1 MIILIE
7 YLNINTK
14 PEKMIISNTYLIK
27 KNLKC
32 NLYEPAFKKFVSIFW
47 CILQLFFNLWTWVT
61 FSISLIFIYVK
72 TQFYLFFLGFF
83 CLLVNVMVISWQ
95 ILSSLLGFYR
105 IEKKIFLRKTL
116 VKPMILT
123 DFNKVLWN
131 LSSFDIRVSFLAWF
145 HNFTLW
151 SKDGNVNQLKGKT
164 KDLVLRFIV
173 LIFRF
178 ARKIED

>member
-1 MIILIE
+1 MTLLSKTPIR
-7 YLNINTK
+7 
-14 PEKMIISNTYLIK
+14 
-27 KNLKC
+27 
-32 NLYEPAFKKFVSIFW
+32 IFDV
-47 CILQLFFNLWTWVT
+47 LATLSTWVT

-83 CLLVNVMVISWQ
+83 CLLANFMVISWQ
-95 ILSSLLGFYR
+95 ILSRLVGFYK
-105 IEKKIFLRKTL
+105 IEKKIFLRKTV

-151 SKDGNVNQLKGKT
+151 SKDGNINQLKGKT
-164 KDLVLRFIV
+164 KNLFLRFIA
-173 LIFRF
+173 LMF
-178 ARKIED
+178 